1 MVGDLP
7 DLTSL
12 DLPRLAGLPLQALA
26 FGSAAIFL
34 VSFGSGVITARSFGA
49 IGGYKVE
56 PNRELIGFGAANI
69 AGGLIGAIPVGASDC
84 APPST

>member
-1 MVGDLP
+1 M
-7 DLTSL
+7 
-12 DLPRLAGLPLQALA
+12 
-26 FGSAAIFL
+26 
-34 VSFGSGVITARSFGA
+34 SFGSGVITARSFGA